1 MAIEILKTSLSIDDI
16 NIYISTSPDRL
27 VIPSNFD
34 YSAYKLA
41 ILQLYSDFKD
51 DLLTRPAYAEAS
63 FIVEELQMDALRFT
77 RDLLIDSS
85 STSSSSSQKVQL
97 SAAKIVGVIRDNNVS
112 HFIQDICDFLEE
124 VVKVSI
130 HVYLLCPVCLCV
142 LCCIILVAYHV

>member
-16 NIYISTSPDRL
+16 NIYVSTSPDRL
-27 VIPSNFD
+27 IIPSNFD

-77 RDLLIDSS
+77 RDLLTDSA
-85 STSSSSSQKVQL
+85 STSKKVQL

-112 HFIQDICDFLEE
+112 HFIQDICDFIDE

-130 HVYLLCPVCLCV
+130 RVATVCLSV
-142 LCCIILVAYHV
+142 GAVWVAYHV